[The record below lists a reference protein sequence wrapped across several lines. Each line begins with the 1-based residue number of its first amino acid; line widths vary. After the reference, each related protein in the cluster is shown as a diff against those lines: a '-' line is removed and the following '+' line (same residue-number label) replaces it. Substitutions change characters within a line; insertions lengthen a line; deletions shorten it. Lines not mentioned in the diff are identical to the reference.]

1 MNDVAMH
8 YHLIE
13 SPISRG
19 NYGDLRIR
27 AANLLRDPSR
37 TVIEV
42 EKQIAREAIKR
53 LRKGCRP
60 RSEHADD
67 IALQVMS
74 DVIRKASDER
84 RREYA
89 IANGEDIA

>member
-1 MNDVAMH
+1 MIEYYQH
-8 YHLIE
+8 E

-27 AANLLRDPSR
+27 AANLLRNSEN
-37 TVIEV
+37 TVIAV
-42 EKQIAREAIKR
+42 EQQIAREAIKV

-60 RSEHADD
+60 RSEHAED

-74 DVIRKASDER
+74 DVIKKASDER

-89 IANGEDIA
+89 TANGEEFIP